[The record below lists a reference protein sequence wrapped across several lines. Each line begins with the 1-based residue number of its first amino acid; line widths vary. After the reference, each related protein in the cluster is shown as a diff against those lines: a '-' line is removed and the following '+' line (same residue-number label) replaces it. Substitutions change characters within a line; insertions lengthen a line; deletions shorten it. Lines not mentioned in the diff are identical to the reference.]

1 MNVVSRRAEYQADA
15 FATKHGYGYQLKT
28 ALTKL
33 EVENASA
40 IKNHWLV
47 SLIKGRCGSDKPSE
61 A

>member
-1 MNVVSRRAEYQADA
+1 MNVVSRRAEYQDDT
-15 FATKHGYGYQLKT
+15 FATKHGYGHQLKT

-33 EVENASA
+33 EIENASA

-47 SLIKGRCGSDKPSE
+47 SLIKDRCGSNKPSE

>member
-1 MNVVSRRAEYQADA
+1 MNVVSRRADA
-15 FATKHGYGYQLKT
+15 FATKHGYGHQLKT

>member
-15 FATKHGYGYQLKT
+15 FATKHGYGHQLKT

-33 EVENASA
+33 EIENASA

-47 SLIKGRCGSDKPSE
+47 SLIKDR
-61 A
+61 